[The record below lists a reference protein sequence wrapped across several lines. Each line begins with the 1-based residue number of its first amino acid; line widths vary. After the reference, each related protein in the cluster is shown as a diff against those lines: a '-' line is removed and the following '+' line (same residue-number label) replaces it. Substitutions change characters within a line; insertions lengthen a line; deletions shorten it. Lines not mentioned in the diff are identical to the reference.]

1 MSQEQ
6 LNAARETM
14 AARRAAGN
22 FTSPDAVI
30 ELKPLAVKLLS
41 IDQDA
46 NQVMVEYPG
55 GVREVLSVAEIA
67 TVTVLAPPEPPVEQG
82 IEP

>member
-1 MSQEQ
+1 MAQEQ
-6 LNAARETM
+6 LNAAREIM
-14 AARRAAGN
+14 AVRRAEGN

-55 GVREVLSVAEIA
+55 GVREVLLADEILSVDITA
-67 TVTVLAPPEPPVEQG
+67 
-82 IEP
+82 